1 VATLALRMDRNSNI
15 TCGSNCFNELGSAF
29 AAATHSATTPYNSS
43 IHSVNTAFPGV
54 ESIVPEPRIGM
65 AYSVTKTTVV
75 RGGVGIFSDLYQG
88 LIADR
93 FITNSPA
100 VATFSTSSGV
110 VALNNP
116 NSVFAAVANSANAFH
131 SGFAGGA
138 TLAQLQA
145 SVPLGFT
152 APTFSTVENQLLNPK
167 YYEWNLEVQQTAG
180 KYLMLSLN
188 YVGNHGH
195 DEINQNPLMN
205 AYDAKGFQGVPT
217 TAPDPRFG
225 EVREL
230 NSLGY
235 SYYDGL
241 VASVRWHLGHQFSGQ
256 FNFDWG
262 HALDTCS
269 NSCLEPFNALSSV
282 SVRNQLNPLG
292 VNIVN
297 YGDADYDTRHTV
309 NSNYVYTVPSHF
321 GNKMMNSVVGGWTLA
336 GTILFHSGYPFSI
349 VDSGVRSQVGNTSGI
364 TTAVVLADY
373 LGTGYPSCTTPN
385 TACYSTSMFAA
396 KANQHDWGNIPRN
409 SFRGPGYFDTDF
421 NLNKSFTYRERYKL
435 TVGAYFFNLLNH
447 ANFDLPYNNVATGTF
462 GQILSSVSPP
472 SSAYGSFQGSA
483 VSGRLVQL
491 VVKFAF

>member
-1 VATLALRMDRNSNI
+1 M
-15 TCGSNCFNELGSAF
+15 
-29 AAATHSATTPYNSS
+29 
-43 IHSVNTAFPGV
+43 
-54 ESIVPEPRIGM
+54 VPAR
-65 AYSVTKTTVV
+65 
-75 RGGVGIFSDLYQG
+75 
-88 LIADR
+88 
-93 FITNSPA
+93 
-100 VATFSTSSGV
+100 
-110 VALNNP
+110 
-116 NSVFAAVANSANAFH
+116 
-131 SGFAGGA
+131 
-138 TLAQLQA
+138 
-145 SVPLGFT
+145 
-152 APTFSTVENQLLNPK
+152 
-167 YYEWNLEVQQTAG
+167 VQ
-180 KYLMLSLN
+180 
-188 YVGNHGH
+188 
-195 DEINQNPLMN
+195 P
-205 AYDAKGFQGVPT
+205 PT
-217 TAPDPRFG
+217 TEFIILFPKW
-225 EVREL
+225 
-230 NSLGY
+230 LG
-235 SYYDGL
+235 
-241 VASVRWHLGHQFSGQ
+241 
-256 FNFDWG
+256 
-262 HALDTCS
+262 
-269 NSCLEPFNALSSV
+269 
-282 SVRNQLNPLG
+282 
-292 VNIVN
+292 
-297 YGDADYDTRHTV
+297 TV